1 MNSFFNKILV
11 SVLITGIFIFSFFV
25 PQVAYAD
32 GVLDFATSVFSTL
45 LEITN
50 AIINVPIALIEIGF
64 GSFTG
69 ISFLTDDGNCRLTN
83 RGDTFVGI
91 YAGECGEELSGVTI
105 VSSGVSSCAA
115 LPLTFYNTQ
124 YNVNYTSQTGA
135 GYILG
140 RWGFDDP
147 VNETGWLGWHYD
159 GACQPGS
166 APPEVCDPET
176 GNCSTPNYQSCTAIV
191 GCSNVGSND
200 NSGTIT
206 LYRFSISKAYLA
218 NEGWIENGQYARL
231 CQILNDTDCDG
242 DPRGGKAFWH
252 SIGDGFLN
260 ISFGKILSQIAGIGG
275 DYSPFQLDTFNYP
288 AEEACDG
295 STCVINDATFPPD
308 SYVLYAAKINGSY
321 TGSTYLNAD
330 PGWTLCDAN
339 NLSCPEEGAG
349 ACVTCTQSCNP
360 PVSASGKF
368 LSKDTGE
375 PRIPNLWNNDA
386 GTIELGLY
394 DTGSAGECP
403 APAVSLLANPT
414 TISRRQSSTLTWT
427 SADAE
432 DCDIDHGVGDV
443 STSGSRSV
451 SPSNTTTYTIACD
464 GIMGGSVQSSATV
477 TVLQQ
482 PGDFNLNTGG
492 SVACN
497 SVPLSWTAASGADGY
512 RILKGSPRVDIS
524 PYQPYT
530 ALNFT
535 DTSVSQNTGY
545 LYQIEAY
552 NSAGTNR
559 SNTINITT
567 PYCLPT
573 VDLSA
578 NPTSIFQGQSSTLT
592 WSSAYATSC
601 TASNAWSG
609 SKALNG
615 SEVVIPSPPPSA
627 TYSLSC
633 FGPGGSIGPQS
644 VTVNIAPLA
653 LPNWKEIIPR

>member
-11 SVLITGIFIFSFFV
+11 SVLITGIFIFSFLI

-32 GVLDFATSVFSTL
+32 GVLDFAEAVFG
-45 LEITN
+45 
-50 AIINVPIALIEIGF
+50 AISNIVNTIVNIPIALIEIGF

-105 VSSGVSSCAA
+105 VSSGVSSCTA

-124 YNVNYTSQTGA
+124 YNINYNAQSGP

-140 RWGFDDP
+140 GYGWNDDQT
-147 VNETGWLGWHYD
+147 EWIWIDSGS
-159 GACQPGS
+159 CQPGS
-166 APPEVCDPET
+166 APPEQYDQET
-176 GNCSTPNYQSCTAIV
+176 GNYFTPSYRSCSYNTCNS
-191 GCSNVGSND
+191 VGSND

-206 LYRFSISKAYLA
+206 LYRFSISKTYLA

-260 ISFGKILSQIAGIGG
+260 INLGKTLSKIASIGG
-275 DYSPFQLDTFNYP
+275 DYSPFQLNIFTYP
-288 AEEACDG
+288 AEEACNG
-295 STCVINDATFPPD
+295 STCVVNDAAFPPD

-321 TGSTYLNAD
+321 TGPTQQSPG
-330 PGWTLCDAN
+330 PGWTACDAN
-339 NLSCPEEGAG
+339 NLSCPEEGG
-349 ACVTCTQSCNP
+349 GCVSCTLSCSP

-403 APAVSLLANPT
+403 APAVSLSANPT
-414 TISRRQSSTLTWT
+414 TISRGQSSTLTWT

-432 DCDIDHGVGDV
+432 DCGIDHGIGDV
-443 STSGSRSV
+443 PTSGSRSV
-451 SPSNTTTYTIACD
+451 SPSNTTTYTITC
-464 GIMGGSVQSSATV
+464 GGVTGGSVQSSATV

-497 SVPLSWTAASGADGY
+497 SVPLSWAAASGADGY
-512 RILKGSPRVDIS
+512 RILRGSARVDIS

-552 NSAGTNR
+552 NGAGTNR
-559 SNTINITT
+559 SNAINITT

-573 VDLSA
+573 LSFSGS
-578 NPTSIFQGQSSTLT
+578 PTDIFQGQTSTLI
-592 WSSAYATSC
+592 WSSSY
-601 TASNAWSG
+601 TASCIASGKWSG
-609 SKALNG
+609 FKSTSG
-615 SEVVIPSPPPSA
+615 SEVVQPSPPPSA
-627 TYSLSC
+627 TYILSC
-633 FGPGGSIGPQS
+633 SGPGGSVGPQS
-644 VTVNIAPLA
+644 VTINISPLA